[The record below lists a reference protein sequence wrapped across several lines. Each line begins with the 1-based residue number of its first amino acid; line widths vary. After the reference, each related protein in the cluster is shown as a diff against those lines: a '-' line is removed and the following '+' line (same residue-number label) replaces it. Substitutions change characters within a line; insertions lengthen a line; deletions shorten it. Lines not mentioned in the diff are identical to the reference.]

1 MQYLGHGIHSDKT
14 LKQKKQEKYYK
25 KRKEILSSNFLRIFK
40 LFQNN

>member
-1 MQYLGHGIHSDKT
+1 MQYLGYGIHSDKT
-14 LKQKKQEKYYK
+14 LKQKKQEKHYK